1 MKRIATLLML
11 PVAATLALAV
21 PASAQMRVGGVS
33 ASSGLPGGDVQPVQW
48 RPGGFG
54 HGGWGHGGWGHGG
67 WGRPGWGGGW
77 HGAGWGGPRYGYG
90 YGGYGYGGWGTGAGV
105 AAGLAT
111 GVIVGGA
118 LAASQ
123 APYYSGRSAY
133 VTPGVDAS
141 SVAYCQQRFRSY
153 DINSGTYLG
162 YDGMRH
168 SCP

>member
-1 MKRIATLLML
+1 MRRMATLLML
-11 PVAATLALAV
+11 PVAATLGLAV
-21 PASAQMRVGGVS
+21 PAAAQMGPGGIS
-33 ASSGLPGGDVQPVQW
+33 ASSGLPGG
-48 RPGGFG
+48 G
-54 HGGWGHGGWGHGG
+54 HRGGWGQGGWNQGGWGHGG

-77 HGAGWGGPRYGYG
+77 NGAGWGPRYGYG
-90 YGGYGYGGWGTGAGV
+90 YGNGWGTGAGV

-111 GVIVGGA
+111 GAIVGGA

-133 VTPGVDAS
+133 VSPGVDAG

-153 DINSGTYLG
+153 DVSSGTYLG